1 MRQHNLFIVVI
12 LAITVVVTA
21 TGVVYAKYAS
31 RRQFVE
37 LESLRTK
44 RDAADVEWGKLQL
57 EQSTWATHGRV
68 ERIAREKLNMRI
80 PLVEEVKVIR
90 P

>member
-1 MRQHNLFIVVI
+1 MRHHNFIFVVVLGMAVVI
-12 LAITVVVTA
+12 SA

-31 RRQFVE
+31 RSQFVE
-37 LESLRTK
+37 LESLRKK
-44 RDAADVEWGKLQL
+44 RDAVDVEWGKLQL